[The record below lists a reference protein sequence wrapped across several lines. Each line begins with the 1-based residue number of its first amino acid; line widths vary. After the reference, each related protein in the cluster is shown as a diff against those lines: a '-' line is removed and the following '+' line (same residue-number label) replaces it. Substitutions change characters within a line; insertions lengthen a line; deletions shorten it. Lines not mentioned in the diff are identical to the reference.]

1 MSEHILEEIE
11 EMIRKNEIEVRGQV
25 RAVYLLNNWY
35 RYKTN
40 IKELDN
46 IEMEYF
52 KTLLRGLKELP
63 PADRELLTI
72 KFDKGL
78 KRPTD
83 KEVATELGLSK
94 KVYATKKRSVQRD
107 LERIIIEQKSKLLKG
122 EQR

>member
-1 MSEHILEEIE
+1 MSEQILEEIE
-11 EMIRKNEIEVRGQV
+11 EMIRKNEIEVREQV